1 MNSNISGGQELFAM
15 KGRLLI
21 VDDEP
26 SLLKCFAAFLEAED
40 FEVQTVCSAAS
51 AISALDSGEFDLVIT
66 DMAMETQ
73 TAGYEVVRAA
83 QRQSYEPEVV
93 IFTSLYI
100 PETEWKKRGVKEL
113 FIKGKATLTTVSNA
127 INRIFDERTR
137 RRVLLPTGT
146 I

>member
-51 AISALDSGEFDLVIT
+51 AISALESGEFDLVIT

-73 TAGYEVVRAA
+73 TAGYDVVRAA
-83 QRQSYEPEVV
+83 QNQPYQPEVV
-93 IFTSLYI
+93 VFTFSEI
-100 PETEWKKRGVKEL
+100 PPAEWKKRGIRQL
-113 FIKGKATLTTVSNA
+113 FNKGQARMSAVSNG
-127 INRIFDERTR
+127 INRIF
-137 RRVLLPTGT
+137 
-146 I
+146 